1 MTLLSSSVSVT
12 RYRVDGTPEAPAL
25 EAIREGLIKNT
36 FKDFDADHSE
46 DMTGWTSFENPF
58 LPDFQDSSFMIG
70 TYLVFSLRLDKK
82 SIPPKVIKKHIAVEM
97 ARRLEIKPRS
107 FLTGDEKQ
115 AIRDHVIQTLARRI
129 PAVPSIY
136 DVIWNLEESR
146 LWFFTNLK
154 APNEALVTLFIKSFD
169 LSLIRLFPYT
179 AADLDSGL
187 SGSER
192 DILLKLSPTKFAE

>member
-1 MTLLSSSVSVT
+1 MNLLSSTVSVT
-12 RYRVDGTPEAPAL
+12 RYLVDGVPEAPAL
-25 EAIREGLIKNT
+25 ETIREGLIKNT
-36 FKDFDADHSE
+36 FMDIDVDHSE

-58 LPDFQDSSFMIG
+58 LPNFKDSSFVIG

-97 ARRLEIKPRS
+97 ARRLEIKSRP
-107 FLTGDEKQ
+107 FLTRDEKQ
-115 AIRDHVIQTLARRI
+115 AVRDHVIQTLARRI

-146 LWFFTNLK
+146 FWFFTNLK
-154 APNEALVTLFIKSFD
+154 SPNEALVTLFIKSFD
-169 LSLIRLFPYT
+169 LGLIRLFPYT

-187 SGSER
+187 SGAER
-192 DILLKLSPTKFAE
+192 DILLKLSPTKFTE